1 MNNPYKKS
9 DTALSYVS
17 MNGQEVYRFAV
28 KTLPK
33 AICEAVERA
42 GLKLEDIDLFLL
54 HQANYRII
62 EAVSKRLGQPMK
74 KFPTNLEGCGNIS
87 AESVRILI
95 DDVNNHGMMTK
106 GMKIVLAGFGAGLTW
121 GAVVIEW

>member
-1 MNNPYKKS
+1 M
-9 DTALSYVS
+9 
-17 MNGQEVYRFAV
+17 
-28 KTLPK
+28 
-33 AICEAVERA
+33 
-42 GLKLEDIDLFLL
+42 EDIDLFLL

-74 KFPTNLEGCGNIS
+74 KFPTNLEECGNIS
-87 AESVRILI
+87 AASVPILL
-95 DDVNNHGMMTK
+95 DNVNNHSMMTK